1 MNKNIIL
8 IKLIFN
14 QKISAIKKIYI
25 YNYYVIILNLMK
37 NKLLKHIDLYDN
49 VEKIPF
55 KQIDEFL
62 QKSLKNEN

>member
-1 MNKNIIL
+1 
-8 IKLIFN
+8 
-14 QKISAIKKIYI
+14 
-25 YNYYVIILNLMK
+25 MK

-55 KQIDEFL
+55 KQIDEFI